1 MDLHLEEGERGREM
15 GRGGEGEREDKGRG
29 GGEEEKEG
37 GSVGGEQREVRL
49 LT

>member
-29 GGEEEKEG
+29 GGKRRRREEVWEGSKE
-37 GSVGGEQREVRL
+37 RL
-49 LT
+49 DS